1 MAVGAV
7 MAGELRGKISLVQS
21 VSEIESKILK
31 AIKPEVNKYLKKI
44 FEKAK
49 PQLIAI
55 LQKFIIDSPEYKSI
69 LNGELQYEFGLPD
82 SAARLQQIMQFWT
95 KLDATYNPVKVNG
108 QKLTGGFTLNM
119 VDAGYVEVLQ
129 SSASKLVTEKKET
142 LNWLEW
148 LLLFGNRIIIRDYQ
162 IEIGPSKASRTGK
175 AIMKGVQRGKWSV
188 PNQYAGTTNNN
199 WITRAI
205 DSAQPSIDKLFK
217 ELLK

>member
-95 KLDATYNPVKVNG
+95 KLDATYNPVTVNG

>member
-1 MAVGAV
+1 

-95 KLDATYNPVKVNG
+95 KLDATYNPVTVNG

>member
-1 MAVGAV
+1 

>member
-1 MAVGAV
+1 

-95 KLDATYNPVKVNG
+95 KLDATYNPVTVNG

-199 WITRAI
+199 RITRAI